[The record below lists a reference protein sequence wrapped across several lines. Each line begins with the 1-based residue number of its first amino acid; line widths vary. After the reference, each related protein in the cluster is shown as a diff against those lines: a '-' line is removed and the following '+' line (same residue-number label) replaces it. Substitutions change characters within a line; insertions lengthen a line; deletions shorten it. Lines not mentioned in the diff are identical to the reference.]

1 MPPCKRSQSRFRSRK
16 AFTLVELLV
25 VIAIIGLLM
34 GLLLPAVQAARESAR
49 RNTCRNHLKQMGLA
63 MHNYHDIHLKL
74 PAGWQ
79 AYALPALSPD
89 PEGEPGWGWASAILP
104 QMEQTALSESLN
116 PGLPITDAANA
127 TGRVT
132 ALEVFRCPSDA
143 TQEITFDLLAEGT
156 TTPLVTLAR
165 SNYVAMF
172 GTKELEDCE
181 GLGPGQKCISDG
193 PVFHNSTTGFRDL
206 LDGLTSTLLVGER
219 SSKLGDSTW
228 TGVVVGGE
236 EPMARVLGIADHTPN
251 HPTSHFD
258 DFGSYHPGVTNFVLG
273 DGSVRSISD
282 NISIDVYQALSTR
295 AGGEPVGSF

>member
-181 GLGPGQKCISDG
+181 GLGPGKICTSDG
-193 PVFHNSTTGFRDL
+193 FLHHNSKTNFRDV
-206 LDGLTSTLLVGER
+206 LDGLSQTLMLGER
-219 SSKLGDSTW
+219 SSKLDASTW
-228 TGVVVGGE
+228 TGFVAGGE
-236 EPMARVLGIADHTPN
+236 EPMARVMGVADHTPN
-251 HPTSHFD
+251 HPSAHFD
-258 DFGSYHPGVTNFVLG
+258 DFSSYHSGGTNFVLG
-273 DGSVRSISD
+273 DGSVRFIAD
-282 NISIDVYQALSTR
+282 NISEAVYKGISTK
-295 AGGEPVGSF
+295 AGREPVSAF